1 MASTSSISGLV
12 SGIDTASIVKQLMDI
27 EARPQTLLKSQ
38 MATAKTN
45 SRALR
50 EINTTLAALSS
61 AAEAL
66 TGATAFLGRTA
77 SSSGKDVTT
86 AATAAA
92 VPGSSVSFTVTG
104 LASAHTSLSTATWSS
119 RTGDVRTAAATNYT
133 DPLPEW
139 PLTLRSA
146 DGSKVIDTIDLPLG
160 ASLDDAAAAI
170 NNKKSLGLTA
180 TVVRLDADHYKLQ
193 VTSATTGT
201 KNGFVLRG
209 TGEAADATTPA
220 FGTIAAARDA
230 QLKIGNETAT
240 SPTNTFADLL
250 TGVTVT
256 VSQVN
261 TAPTTVTVA
270 ADTASVADKFQAMVN
285 AASAALATVAK
296 YTDSGPG
303 STAPLKGNATL
314 TGLATRI
321 LSQLSK
327 AVGDT
332 SPAAIGLQLNRDGT
346 VKFDSGKLAALLKS
360 DPSMAKKLVA
370 GTVDLGADGVGGT
383 ADDTLGT
390 DGLAARMYLLAKS
403 ASASATGMITTMADG
418 QDARI
423 KRMQTD
429 VDNWDMRLEK
439 RQQLLTSKFQAME
452 SALGKLNSQSS
463 WLSSQINSLY
473 NPNAKK

>member
-12 SGIDTASIVKQLMDI
+12 SGIDTASIVSKLMEI

-38 MATAKTN
+38 LATAKAIA
-45 SRALR
+45 RALR
-50 EINTTLAALSS
+50 EINTAMATLSS

-66 TGATAFLGRTA
+66 TGASAFTGRTA
-77 SSSGKDVTT
+77 SSNAKDVTA
-86 AATAAA
+86 AATITA

-104 LASAHTSLSTATWSS
+104 LASAQTSLSTATWSS
-119 RTGDVRTAAATNYT
+119 RTGDARTAAATNYT

-139 PLTLRSA
+139 PLTVLSA
-146 DGSKVIDTIDLPLG
+146 DGTKVIDTIELPLG

-209 TGEAADATTPA
+209 TGEAADATTPS
-220 FGTIAAARDA
+220 FGTLVAARDA
-230 QLKIGNETAT
+230 ELKIGSETAT

-256 VSQVN
+256 VSQVSA
-261 TAPTTVTVA
+261 TPATVTVS
-270 ADTASVADKFQAMVN
+270 ADDSAITGKVQALV
-285 AASAALATVAK
+285 SAAGAVLSTIAK
-296 YTDSGPG
+296 YTDSSSG

-321 LSQLSK
+321 LGQLSK
-327 AVGDT
+327 AVGST

-346 VKFDSGKLAALLKS
+346 VKFDSAKLAALLKA
-360 DPSMAKKLVA
+360 DPATAKKIVGGA
-370 GTVDLGADGVGGT
+370 VDLGPDGLSGT
-383 ADDTLGT
+383 ADDAVQT
-390 DGLAARMYLLAKS
+390 DGLAARMFLLAKN
-403 ASASATGMITTMADG
+403 ASASATGMITTLADG
-418 QDARI
+418 QDARV

-439 RQQLLTSKFQAME
+439 RQQLLTSKFHAME
-452 SALGKLNSQSS
+452 SALGRLNSQSS

-473 NPNAKK
+473 NPNAKR

>member
-38 MATAKTN
+38 LATAKTTA
-45 SRALR
+45 RALR
-50 EINTTLAALSS
+50 EINTAMATLSS

-66 TGATAFLGRTA
+66 TGASAFTGRTA
-77 SSSGKDVTT
+77 SSNAKDVTA
-86 AATAAA
+86 AATITA

-104 LASAHTSLSTATWSS
+104 LASAQTSLSTATWSS

-209 TGEAADATTPA
+209 SGEAADATTPA

-230 QLKIGNETAT
+230 QLKIGNETAA

-285 AASAALATVAK
+285 AASAALATIAK

-346 VKFDSGKLAALLKS
+346 VEFDSGKLAALLKS